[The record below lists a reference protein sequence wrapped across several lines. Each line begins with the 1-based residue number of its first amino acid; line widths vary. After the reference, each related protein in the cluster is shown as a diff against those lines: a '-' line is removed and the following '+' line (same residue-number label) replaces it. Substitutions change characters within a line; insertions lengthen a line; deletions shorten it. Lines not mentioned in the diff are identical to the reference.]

1 MVSKERKF
9 LKTVDLYSMVVDAGL
24 TWGFTDYEEVAEH
37 KRLTGLFATQISRQN
52 DKYEQRH
59 TADLKAQSK
68 EFGYVQPSNG
78 VPIFND
84 EIVDLDN
91 TYKYVR
97 TGSPIREPQK
107 KVWKRGFIR

>member
-1 MVSKERKF
+1 M
-9 LKTVDLYSMVVDAGL
+9 VDLYTQVVESGL
-24 TWGFTDYEEVAEH
+24 TWGFSDYEEVAEH

-68 EFGYVQPSNG
+68 EFGYAQPSNG

-84 EIVDLDN
+84 EVVDLDN

-97 TGSPIREPQK
+97 TGTPIREPNRRRSY
-107 KVWKRGFIR
+107 W

>member
-1 MVSKERKF
+1 MLSEERKF
-9 LKTVDLYSMVVDAGL
+9 LKMVDLYTQVVESGL

-52 DKYEQRH
+52 DKYEERH

-78 VPIFND
+78 VPIFDNV
-84 EIVDLDN
+84 IVDLDN

-97 TGSPIREPQK
+97 TGTPIREPK
-107 KVWKRGFIR
+107 KRRTYW

>member
-9 LKTVDLYSMVVDAGL
+9 LKMVDLYTQVVESGL

-59 TADLKAQSK
+59 TADLQAQSK

-84 EIVDLDN
+84 EVVDLDN

-97 TGSPIREPQK
+97 TGTPIREPNRRRSY
-107 KVWKRGFIR
+107 W

>member
-1 MVSKERKF
+1 M
-9 LKTVDLYSMVVDAGL
+9 VDLYTQVVESGL

-52 DKYEQRH
+52 DKYEERH

-78 VPIFND
+78 VPIFDNV
-84 EIVDLDN
+84 IVDLDN

-97 TGSPIREPQK
+97 TGTPIREPNRRRSY
-107 KVWKRGFIR
+107 W

>member
-52 DKYEQRH
+52 DKYEERH

-78 VPIFND
+78 VPIFD
-84 EIVDLDN
+84 DVIVDLDN
-91 TYKYVR
+91 TYKYVK
-97 TGSPIREPQK
+97 TGSTIRTP
-107 KVWKRGFIR
+107 WKGYKW

>member
-1 MVSKERKF
+1 MLSEERKF
-9 LKTVDLYSMVVDAGL
+9 LKTVDLYSKVVDAGL

-78 VPIFND
+78 VPIFDNV
-84 EIVDLDN
+84 IVDLDN
-91 TYKYVR
+91 AYKYVR
-97 TGSPIREPQK
+97 TGTPIREPNRRRSY
-107 KVWKRGFIR
+107 W

>member
-9 LKTVDLYSMVVDAGL
+9 LKMVDLYTQVVESGL
-24 TWGFTDYEEVAEH
+24 TWGFSDYEEVAEH

-68 EFGYVQPSNG
+68 EFGYIQPSNG

-84 EIVDLDN
+84 EVVDLDN

-97 TGSPIREPQK
+97 TGTPIRELNRRRSY
-107 KVWKRGFIR
+107 W

>member
-1 MVSKERKF
+1 MLSEERKF
-9 LKTVDLYSMVVDAGL
+9 LKLVDLYTQVVESGL

-52 DKYEQRH
+52 DKYEERH

-68 EFGYVQPSNG
+68 EFGYVQPNNR
-78 VPIFND
+78 VPIFNN
-84 EIVDLDN
+84 EIVDLDD

-97 TGSPIREPQK
+97 TGTPIREPQK
-107 KVWKRGFIR
+107 KVWKRGFIW

>member
-9 LKTVDLYSMVVDAGL
+9 LKMVDLYTQVVESGL

-59 TADLKAQSK
+59 TADLQAQSK

-84 EIVDLDN
+84 EVVDLDN

-97 TGSPIREPQK
+97 TGSPIREPNRRRSY
-107 KVWKRGFIR
+107 W

>member
-9 LKTVDLYSMVVDAGL
+9 LKMVDLYTQVVESGL

-84 EIVDLDN
+84 EVVDLDN

-97 TGSPIREPQK
+97 TGSTIRTP
-107 KVWKRGFIR
+107 WRGYNW

>member
-1 MVSKERKF
+1 MLSEERKF
-9 LKTVDLYSMVVDAGL
+9 LKMVDLYTQVVESGL

-84 EIVDLDN
+84 EVVDLDN

-97 TGSPIREPQK
+97 TGTPIREPNRRRSY
-107 KVWKRGFIR
+107 W

>member
-9 LKTVDLYSMVVDAGL
+9 LKMVDLYTQVVELGL
-24 TWGFTDYEEVAEH
+24 TWGFSDYEELAEH

-84 EIVDLDN
+84 EVVDLDN

-97 TGSPIREPQK
+97 TGTPIREPNRRRSY
-107 KVWKRGFIR
+107 W

>member
-9 LKTVDLYSMVVDAGL
+9 LKMVDLYTQVVESGL

-52 DKYEQRH
+52 DKYEERH

-78 VPIFND
+78 VPIFDNV
-84 EIVDLDN
+84 IVDLDN

-97 TGSPIREPQK
+97 TGTPIREPNRRRSY
-107 KVWKRGFIR
+107 W

>member
-9 LKTVDLYSMVVDAGL
+9 LKTVDLYSKVVDAGL

-37 KRLTGLFATQISRQN
+37 KRLTGLFATRISRQN
-52 DKYEQRH
+52 DKYEERH

-78 VPIFND
+78 VPIFDNV
-84 EIVDLDN
+84 IVDLDN
-91 TYKYVR
+91 TYKYVK
-97 TGSPIREPQK
+97 TGSTIRTP
-107 KVWKRGFIR
+107 WKGYKW

>member
-1 MVSKERKF
+1 MLSEERKF
-9 LKTVDLYSMVVDAGL
+9 LKLVDLYTQVVESGL

-52 DKYEQRH
+52 DKYEERH

-78 VPIFND
+78 VPIFDNV
-84 EIVDLDN
+84 IVDLDN

-97 TGSPIREPQK
+97 TGTPIREPNRRRSY
-107 KVWKRGFIR
+107 W

>member
-1 MVSKERKF
+1 
-9 LKTVDLYSMVVDAGL
+9 MVVDAGL
-24 TWGFTDYEEVAEH
+24 SWGFSDYEEVAEH

-59 TADLKAQSK
+59 SADLQAQSK

-78 VPIFND
+78 VPFLND
-84 EIVDLDN
+84 EVVDWDN

-97 TGSPIREPQK
+97 TGSTIRTP
-107 KVWKRGFIR
+107 WKGYKW

>member
-9 LKTVDLYSMVVDAGL
+9 LKMVDLYTQVVESGL
-24 TWGFTDYEEVAEH
+24 TWGFSDYEEVAEH

-59 TADLKAQSK
+59 TADLQAQSK

-84 EIVDLDN
+84 EVVDLDN

-97 TGSPIREPQK
+97 TGTPIREPNRRRSY
-107 KVWKRGFIR
+107 W

>member
-9 LKTVDLYSMVVDAGL
+9 LKTVDLYSKVVDAGL
-24 TWGFTDYEEVAEH
+24 TWGFSDYEEVAEH

-84 EIVDLDN
+84 EVVDLDN

-97 TGSPIREPQK
+97 TGTPIREPNRRRRY
-107 KVWKRGFIR
+107 W

>member
-9 LKTVDLYSMVVDAGL
+9 LKMVDLYTQVVESGL
-24 TWGFTDYEEVAEH
+24 TWGFSDYEELAEH

-59 TADLKAQSK
+59 TADLKAQST

-84 EIVDLDN
+84 EVVDLDN

-97 TGSPIREPQK
+97 TGTPIREPN
-107 KVWKRGFIR
+107 RRRSY

>member
-9 LKTVDLYSMVVDAGL
+9 LKMVDLYTQVVESGL
-24 TWGFTDYEEVAEH
+24 TWGFSDYEELAEH

-68 EFGYVQPSNG
+68 EFGYVQQSNG

-84 EIVDLDN
+84 EVVDLDN

-97 TGSPIREPQK
+97 TGTPIREPNRRRSY
-107 KVWKRGFIR
+107 W

>member
-1 MVSKERKF
+1 M
-9 LKTVDLYSMVVDAGL
+9 VDLYTQVVESGL
-24 TWGFTDYEEVAEH
+24 TWGFSDYEEVAEH
-37 KRLTGLFATQISRQN
+37 KRLTGLFTTQISRQN

-84 EIVDLDN
+84 EVVDLDN

-97 TGSPIREPQK
+97 TGTPIREPNRRRSY
-107 KVWKRGFIR
+107 W

>member
-9 LKTVDLYSMVVDAGL
+9 LKMVDLYTQVVESGL

-37 KRLTGLFATQISRQN
+37 RRLTGLFATQISRQN

-59 TADLKAQSK
+59 TADLQAQSK

-84 EIVDLDN
+84 EVVDLDN

-97 TGSPIREPQK
+97 TGTPIREPNRRRSY
-107 KVWKRGFIR
+107 W

>member
-1 MVSKERKF
+1 MLSEERKF
-9 LKTVDLYSMVVDAGL
+9 LKLVDLYTQVVESGL

-52 DKYEQRH
+52 DKYEERH

-68 EFGYVQPSNG
+68 EFGYVQPSNR
-78 VPIFND
+78 VPIFNNG
-84 EIVDLDN
+84 IVDLDD

-97 TGSPIREPQK
+97 TGTPIREPQK
-107 KVWKRGFIR
+107 KVWKRGFIW

>member
-9 LKTVDLYSMVVDAGL
+9 LKMVDLYTQVVKSGL
-24 TWGFTDYEEVAEH
+24 TWGFSDYEELAEH

-84 EIVDLDN
+84 EVVDLDN

-97 TGSPIREPQK
+97 TGTPIREPNRRRSY
-107 KVWKRGFIR
+107 W

>member
-9 LKTVDLYSMVVDAGL
+9 LKTVELYSMVVDAGL

-59 TADLKAQSK
+59 TADLKAQSR

-78 VPIFND
+78 VPIFDNV
-84 EIVDLDN
+84 IVDLDN
-91 TYKYVR
+91 TYKYVK
-97 TGSPIREPQK
+97 TGSTIRTP
-107 KVWKRGFIR
+107 WKGYNW

>member
-9 LKTVDLYSMVVDAGL
+9 LKTVELYSMVVDAGL

-52 DKYEQRH
+52 DKYEERH

-78 VPIFND
+78 VPIFDNV
-84 EIVDLDN
+84 IVDLDN

-97 TGSPIREPQK
+97 TGTPIREPNRRRSY
-107 KVWKRGFIR
+107 W

>member
-9 LKTVDLYSMVVDAGL
+9 LKMVDLYTQVVESGS

-84 EIVDLDN
+84 EVVDLDN

-97 TGSPIREPQK
+97 TGSTIRTP
-107 KVWKRGFIR
+107 WRGYNW

>member
-1 MVSKERKF
+1 MVSKDRKF
-9 LKTVDLYSMVVDAGL
+9 LKMVDLYTQVVESGL
-24 TWGFTDYEEVAEH
+24 TWGFSDYEELAEH

-84 EIVDLDN
+84 EVVDLDN

-97 TGSPIREPQK
+97 TGTPIREPNRRRSY
-107 KVWKRGFIR
+107 W

>member
-9 LKTVDLYSMVVDAGL
+9 LKMVDLYTQVVESGL
-24 TWGFTDYEEVAEH
+24 TWGFSDYEEVAEH
-37 KRLTGLFATQISRQN
+37 KRLTGLFAIQISRQN

-84 EIVDLDN
+84 EVVDLDN

-97 TGSPIREPQK
+97 TGTPIREPNRRRSY
-107 KVWKRGFIR
+107 W